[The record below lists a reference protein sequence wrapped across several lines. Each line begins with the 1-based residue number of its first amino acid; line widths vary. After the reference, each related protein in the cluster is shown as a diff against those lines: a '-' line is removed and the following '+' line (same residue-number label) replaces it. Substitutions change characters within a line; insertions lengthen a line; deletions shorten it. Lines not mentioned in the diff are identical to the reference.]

1 MFENVDI
8 GNYVPIFIDGHSH
21 VGELPRVLLEW
32 GFNYDSWLY
41 YGLCEDE
48 KQKEWLVDMLH
59 SKIVEGMLVGS
70 YVPKDFVVQC
80 CRLDLIQNTKKS

>member
-48 KQKEWLVDMLH
+48 KQKEWSRKLSGGSFSAIIFSDFF
-59 SKIVEGMLVGS
+59 KIYLN
-70 YVPKDFVVQC
+70 KQ
-80 CRLDLIQNTKKS
+80 